1 MALPCGLTSTTSSYQ
16 DAIRGRFTDQVGDIY
31 PLADPIT
38 DQHHKDDVAW
48 TTRSDRLPR
57 RNNDRREERCHDDR
71 YRRHD
76 DRLESLRAGQF
87 RRRRPDN
94 VIRRRSDILTK
105 AKYLYY
111 ICI

>member
-1 MALPCGLTSTTSSYQ
+1 MSHRL
-16 DAIRGRFTDQVGDIY
+16 TDQIECGYDNDLSISDL
-31 PLADPIT
+31 PKAD
-38 DQHHKDDVAW
+38 QRHKDDIAR

-76 DRLESLRAGQF
+76 DRLESWRAGQF
-87 RRRRPDN
+87 RRCRPDN
-94 VIRRRSDILTK
+94 VIRHRSDILIK